1 MSTGAYVFIGIVLV
15 FLIFMIVIY
24 NSLIYRKNQIENI
37 KGSIDALLKK
47 RYDLIPN
54 LVSAVK
60 VYMDYESK
68 LLKEIVS
75 LRSALYGE
83 KSIEDRLKVSDRLS
97 ELIERLFVN
106 FENYP
111 DLKANNSILQLQLEL
126 SEIEEQISA
135 ARRAYNQV
143 VTDFNNA
150 LEMFPSNIIANIL
163 GYKRQKVFSIPQEE
177 KKNINI
183 KKLFDSHES

>member
-1 MSTGAYVFIGIVLV
+1 MGVGAYVFIGFVLA
-15 FLIFMIVIY
+15 FLILMIVIY
-24 NSLIYRKNQIENI
+24 NSLIYKKNQIENI

-54 LVSAVK
+54 LVSTAK

-68 LLKEIVS
+68 LLREIVN

-83 KSIEDRLKVSDRLS
+83 KSIEDRLKASDKLS
-97 ELIERLFVN
+97 KLIEKLFVN

-126 SEIEEQISA
+126 SDIEEQISA

-163 GYKRQKVFSIPQEE
+163 GYKRQKVFSIPQDE

>member
-60 VYMDYESK
+60 VYMNYESK

>member
-1 MSTGAYVFIGIVLV
+1 MSTGTYVFIGIVLV

-83 KSIEDRLKVSDRLS
+83 KSIEDRLKASDRLS

>member
-83 KSIEDRLKVSDRLS
+83 KSIEDRLKASDRLS

>member
-1 MSTGAYVFIGIVLV
+1 MGVGVYVFIGFVLA
-15 FLIFMIVIY
+15 FLILMIVIY
-24 NSLIYRKNQIENI
+24 NSLIYKKNQIENI

-54 LVSAVK
+54 LVSAAK

-68 LLKEIVS
+68 LLREIVN

-83 KSIEDRLKVSDRLS
+83 KSIEDRLKASDKLS
-97 ELIERLFVN
+97 KLIEKLFVN

-126 SEIEEQISA
+126 SDIEEQISA

-163 GYKRQKVFSIPQEE
+163 GYKRQKVFSIPQDE

>member
-1 MSTGAYVFIGIVLV
+1 MSTGTYVFIGIVLV

-83 KSIEDRLKVSDRLS
+83 KSIEDRLKASDRLS

-143 VTDFNNA
+143 VTDFKNA

>member
-1 MSTGAYVFIGIVLV
+1 MGVGVYVFIGFVLA
-15 FLIFMIVIY
+15 FLILMIVIY
-24 NSLIYRKNQIENI
+24 NSLIYKKNQIENI

-54 LVSAVK
+54 LVSTAK

-68 LLKEIVS
+68 LLREIVN

-83 KSIEDRLKVSDRLS
+83 KSIEDRLKASDKLS
-97 ELIERLFVN
+97 KLIEKLFVN

-126 SEIEEQISA
+126 SDIEEQISA

-163 GYKRQKVFSIPQEE
+163 GYKRQKVFSIPQDE

>member
-1 MSTGAYVFIGIVLV
+1 MSTGAYVFVGIVLV

-24 NSLIYRKNQIENI
+24 NSLIYKKNQIENI
-37 KGSIDALLKK
+37 KGSIDALLNK

-83 KSIEDRLKVSDRLS
+83 KSIEDRLKASDRLS